1 MTRKIFEFVA
11 SIFSYHVIAI
21 DNKEYTDHEKWIVL
35 YEYRSMIY
43 HFCDKFIM
51 ENPKFNRSKFIEK
64 TGIEEK
70 LNSYI
75 PIT

>member
-11 SIFSYHVIAI
+11 GIFSYHVIAI
-21 DNKEYTDHEKWIVL
+21 DNKDYTDYEKMIVL
-35 YEYRSMIY
+35 SEYRSIIY
-43 HFCDKFIM
+43 HFCDKFIL
-51 ENPKFNRSKFIEK
+51 ENSRFNRSRFIEK

-70 LNSYI
+70 LKSYI

>member
-11 SIFSYHVIAI
+11 SILSYHVIAI
-21 DNKEYTDHEKWIVL
+21 DNKEYTDHEKMIVL
-35 YEYRSMIY
+35 SEYRSMIY
-43 HFCDKFIM
+43 HFCDKFIL
-51 ENPKFNRSKFIEK
+51 ENSRFNRSRFIER

-70 LNSYI
+70 LKSYI